1 MILIADEDVP
11 RSVTEYLLN
20 RGHEVQLAT
29 ELFMPPTADATIA
42 AGADQRGAIVLT
54 CDRDFDK
61 LVQRNKLRFRSAG
74 RPSLRCSQ
82 ARAQMR
88 LAQVIDLIEFE
99 YTRRQALQD
108 KRLIVDVKDSNI
120 VFQG

>member
-20 RGHEVQLAT
+20 RGHEV
-29 ELFMPPTADATIA
+29 
-42 AGADQRGAIVLT
+42 
-54 CDRDFDK
+54 
-61 LVQRNKLRFRSAG
+61 KLRFRSAG

>member
-1 MILIADEDVP
+1 MILIGDEDVP
-11 RSVTEYLLN
+11 RSVIEYLRN
-20 RGHEVQLAT
+20 RDHEVLLAT

-42 AGADQRGAIVLT
+42 AGADQRGAIIVT

-61 LVQRNKLRFRSAG
+61 LIQRNKLRFRSAG
-74 RPSLRCSQ
+74 RISLRCSQ

-88 LAQVIDLIEFE
+88 LTQVLDLIEFE
-99 YTRRQALQD
+99 FQRRQSFQD
-108 KRLIVDVKDSNI
+108 KRVIVDVKDSNI